1 MGAFLT
7 WTSDGPVR
15 LNGIQG
21 PNNGWLVLILAA
33 LALGWSRSRS
43 WIGVV
48 GVLGAAL
55 LIGWTA
61 LENWLDSRDVF
72 DSSARLGLV
81 LVTGAS
87 IALAGAAGVRA
98 VELVR
103 LRTRK

>member
-1 MGAFLT
+1 M
-7 WTSDGPVR
+7 R

-55 LIGWTA
+55 FMGWTA
-61 LENWLDSRDVF
+61 VESWRGGRDVF
-72 DSSARLGLV
+72 DASARVGLGLV
-81 LVTGAS
+81 IGAS
-87 IALAGAAGVRA
+87 VALAGSAGVRA

-103 LRTRK
+103 VRSRK